1 MLSTVIEKIKDRDL
15 SLGAIMVII
24 GILIWI
30 IPVKLVLSIFVLY
43 GIVQIFWKKK
53 ESVEQHHHHQHHNGQ
68 KKKVTR
74 KKGG

>member
-30 IPVKLVLSIFVLY
+30 IPVKLVLSLFVLY

-53 ESVEQHHHHQHHNGQ
+53 ESVEQHHHHHLHNGQ